1 MVNAS
6 LKRHFTTFLPK
17 LKLMKTRKNATL
29 RVTQVEQDPMSS
41 FHCLFL
47 APCACMYIIVHTC
60 SRCTHVHTHTH
71 TYAHPLTH
79 IHPHILS
86 HTRLYARIHRHLQ
99 THTYTFTETHMRTPF
114 PHTQTHTHSLK
125 LLPYNLLKGSGMQ
138 TKPFLPVEDDW

>member
-71 TYAHPLTH
+71 THLCTPPHAHTPTHSLSHTLVRTYTPALTDIHIHVHRDTHAHPLP
-79 IHPHILS
+79 PH
-86 HTRLYARIHRHLQ
+86 TD
-99 THTYTFTETHMRTPF
+99 THTFTKIVA
-114 PHTQTHTHSLK
+114 L
-125 LLPYNLLKGSGMQ
+125 
-138 TKPFLPVEDDW
+138 